1 MTIIKSLN
9 GELVPMNSEEET
21 VFLQQQQE
29 AQIAIAEREQ
39 ERLAKEQAKESA
51 LAKLSALGLTEEEV
65 QAIIK

>member
-9 GELVPMNSEEET
+9 GELVPMTSEEET
-21 VFLQQQQE
+21 KFLEQQQE
-29 AQIAIAEREQ
+29 AQIAIAERQQ
-39 ERLAKEQAKESA
+39 EIQAQKEAKASA